1 MIVRGLSFV
10 QYQGSY
16 MHRRAVERAVQIV
29 SEAAKALP
37 PDFLAKHPS
46 APWNAIIG
54 IGNILR
60 HEYQRL
66 DDKQLWEIATVH
78 LPKLQPIVAQ
88 MLTEIGA

>member
-1 MIVRGLSFV
+1 
-10 QYQGSY
+10 
-16 MHRRAVERAVQIV
+16 VERAVQIV
-29 SEAAKALP
+29 SEAAKALSA
-37 PDFLAKHPS
+37 DFLTKYPNV
-46 APWNAIIG
+46 PWNAIIG

-88 MLTEIGA
+88 MRTELGA